1 MTALYFTQKTLSQM
15 KLMKKMHDGPFDI
28 GEFLKVTK
36 DFKNIPEDFKSE
48 KKIIERIPNIIEL
61 TIYTNIYNDDFKRNI
76 IRRQFVVK
84 DKIIENPISNQ
95 NNLKSTGNTTT
106 DPHPIGNDTGKN
118 GFKIYRSSKFNPPA
132 KNDNYNSNSSHNSS
146 FGKYNSSP
154 DQSLVIKN
162 LPTDYNAN
170 DLRDE
175 LQYLF
180 NTYISKEFKFR
191 GRICRAS
198 VLTSGNQIK
207 GIAFVDFYN
216 SEHLN
221 SVLLSTERFKIG
233 FNILNIEK
241 KKKR

>member
-1 MTALYFTQKTLSQM
+1 MSALYFTQKKLSEM

-28 GEFLKVTK
+28 GELLKFTK
-36 DFKNIPEDFKSE
+36 DFKNIPDDFRSE
-48 KKIIERIPNIIEL
+48 KNILKRFPNIVEV

-84 DKIIENPISNQ
+84 DKIIENPVSGDTT
-95 NNLKSTGNTTT
+95 LKSTNNTK
-106 DPHPIGNDTGKN
+106 DIDNDAPKN
-118 GFKIYRSSKFNPPA
+118 GFKIYRSSKFNAPI
-132 KNDNYNSNSSHNSS
+132 KNDSYNNNSS
-146 FGKYNSSP
+146 FGKYNSSAN
-154 DQSLVIKN
+154 QSLVIKN
-162 LPTDYNAN
+162 LPNDYNAN

-180 NTYISKEFKFR
+180 NDFISKEFKCY
-191 GRICRAS
+191 GKICRVS

-207 GIAFVDFYN
+207 GVAFVDFYS
-216 SEHLN
+216 SEHLD
-221 SVLLSTERFKIG
+221 SVLSSNERFKIG

>member
-1 MTALYFTQKTLSQM
+1 MSALYFTQKKLSEM

-28 GEFLKVTK
+28 GELLKFTK
-36 DFKNIPEDFKSE
+36 DFKNIPDDFKSE
-48 KKIIERIPNIIEL
+48 KNILERFPNIIEV

-84 DKIIENPISNQ
+84 DKIIENPVSGDTT
-95 NNLKSTGNTTT
+95 LKSTNNTK
-106 DPHPIGNDTGKN
+106 DIDNDAPKN
-118 GFKIYRSSKFNPPA
+118 GFKIYRSSKFNAPI
-132 KNDNYNSNSSHNSS
+132 KNDSYNNNSS
-146 FGKYNSSP
+146 FGKYNSSAN
-154 DQSLVIKN
+154 QSLVIKN
-162 LPTDYNAN
+162 LPNDYNAN

-180 NTYISKEFKFR
+180 NDFISKEFKCY
-191 GRICRAS
+191 GKICRVS

-207 GIAFVDFYN
+207 GVAFVDFYS
-216 SEHLN
+216 SEHVD
-221 SVLLSTERFKIG
+221 SVLSSNERFKIG

>member
-1 MTALYFTQKTLSQM
+1 MSALYFTQKKLSEM

-28 GEFLKVTK
+28 GELLKFTK
-36 DFKNIPEDFKSE
+36 DFKNIPDDFKSE
-48 KKIIERIPNIIEL
+48 KNILERFPNIIEV

-84 DKIIENPISNQ
+84 DKIIENPVSGDTTLKYT
-95 NNLKSTGNTTT
+95 NNTKDS
-106 DPHPIGNDTGKN
+106 DNDNPKN
-118 GFKIYRSSKFNPPA
+118 GFKIYRSSKFNAPI
-132 KNDNYNSNSSHNSS
+132 KTDSYNNNSS
-146 FGKYNSSP
+146 FGKYNSSAN
-154 DQSLVIKN
+154 QSLVIKN
-162 LPTDYNAN
+162 LPNDYNAN

-180 NTYISKEFKFR
+180 NDFISKEFKCY
-191 GRICRAS
+191 GKICRVS

-207 GIAFVDFYN
+207 GVAFVDFYS
-216 SEHLN
+216 SEHVD
-221 SVLLSTERFKIG
+221 SVLSSNERFKIG

>member
-1 MTALYFTQKTLSQM
+1 MNALYFTKKKLSQM

-28 GEFLKVTK
+28 GELLKFTK
-36 DFKNIPEDFKSE
+36 DFKNIPDDFRSE
-48 KKIIERIPNIIEL
+48 KNILKRFPNIVEV

-84 DKIIENPISNQ
+84 DKIIENPESNDIKLISN
-95 NNLKSTGNTTT
+95 NTKES
-106 DPHPIGNDTGKN
+106 DNDTPKN
-118 GFKIYRSSKFNPPA
+118 GFKIYRSSKFNPPVR
-132 KNDNYNSNSSHNSS
+132 NDSYNSSSS
-146 FGKYNSSP
+146 FGKYNSSAN
-154 DQSLVIKN
+154 QSLVIKN
-162 LPTDYNAN
+162 LPNDYNAN

-180 NTYISKEFKFR
+180 NDFISKEFKFH
-191 GRICRAS
+191 GRICRVS

-207 GIAFVDFYN
+207 GVAFVDFYN
-216 SEHLN
+216 SEHLD
-221 SVLLSTERFKIG
+221 SVLSSNERFKIG

>member
-1 MTALYFTQKTLSQM
+1 MNALYFTKKKLSQM

-28 GEFLKVTK
+28 GELLKFTK
-36 DFKNIPEDFKSE
+36 DFKNIPDDFRSE
-48 KKIIERIPNIIEL
+48 KNILKRFPNIVEV

-84 DKIIENPISNQ
+84 DKIIENPESNDIKLISN
-95 NNLKSTGNTTT
+95 NTKES
-106 DPHPIGNDTGKN
+106 DNDTPKN
-118 GFKIYRSSKFNPPA
+118 GFKIYRSSKFNPPVR
-132 KNDNYNSNSSHNSS
+132 NDSYNSSSS
-146 FGKYNSSP
+146 FGKYNSSAN
-154 DQSLVIKN
+154 QSLVIKN
-162 LPTDYNAN
+162 LPNDYNAN

-180 NTYISKEFKFR
+180 NDFISKEFKFR
-191 GRICRAS
+191 GRICRVS

-207 GIAFVDFYN
+207 GVAFVDFYK
-216 SEHLN
+216 SEHLD
-221 SVLLSTERFKIG
+221 SVLSSNERFKIG